1 MEAVRV
7 SGKNINS
14 MLKISTQPLNLNQR
28 ISKKTKIACP
38 SITPPFFK
46 NYSTAV

>member
-1 MEAVRV
+1 MEAVVV
-7 SGKNINS
+7 SGKILIQL
-14 MLKISTQPLNLNQR
+14 LKISAQPLNLNQR